1 MANSVVSAGKVK
13 SIVEKLEKHPDVAKV
28 ILLTLSGSHAYGTN
42 MEGSDV
48 DIRGIFIAKEGIVR
62 TPFKTVTELNI
73 EGEEDGKV
81 YELGTFM
88 TLFKEMNP
96 NIIELG
102 FTDNDSVLYEH
113 AAWIEIKENL
123 QQLVNSNVAFRFSGY
138 AMAQLKRIK
147 GHNKHINNPQPKEM
161 PTQFDY
167 MRLVQSYLQ
176 SDPVMSHEVFMR
188 KLRNMNDFCTLV
200 PYGGDIYGVV
210 ATYSENGPMFNPDG
224 SIRALEYD
232 KIEDDAKTTCP
243 LFIVKYLRQEHN
255 LAKEKHRNYWTWVE
269 NRNAKRHELE
279 VKYGFD
285 TKHAMHLVRL
295 LRMGEEILRTGNVI
309 VKRPDAEEL
318 LSIRNGAKTYEE
330 IIKWAE
336 KKDNEI
342 RGELYKNTKLPKR
355 SDLKIAETL
364 IIKAQ
369 DLVWK
374 EV

>member
-1 MANSVVSAGKVK
+1 MGNSVVSAGKVK

-28 ILLTLSGSHAYGTN
+28 LLLTLSGSHAYGTN

-48 DIRGIFIAKEGIVR
+48 DIRGVFVAKENVIR

-81 YELGTFM
+81 YELSTFM

-102 FTDNDSVLYEH
+102 FTDEESTLYEH
-113 AAWIEIKENL
+113 EAWFGIKENL
-123 QQLVNSNVAFRFSGY
+123 HKLVNSNVAFRFSGY

-167 MRLVQSYLQ
+167 MRIVQSYLQ
-176 SDPVMSHEVFMR
+176 SDPVLKHEDFIR
-188 KLRNMNDFCTLV
+188 KLKNANDFCILV

-210 ATYSENGPMFNPDG
+210 PAYLETEPMFNPDG
-224 SIRALEYD
+224 SIRALEYE
-232 KIEDDAKTTCP
+232 KISDGVKKTAP
-243 LFIVKYLRQEHN
+243 LFIVKYLREEHN

-295 LRMGEEILRTGNVI
+295 LRMGEEILRTGKVI
-309 VKRPDAEEL
+309 VKRHDAKEL
-318 LSIRNGAKTYEE
+318 LAIRNGSKTYEE
-330 IIKWAE
+330 LVEWAE
-336 KKDNEI
+336 EKDKEI

-355 SDLKIAETL
+355 SDLKIAEAL
-364 IIKAQ
+364 IMEAQ
-369 DLVWK
+369 DRVWK
-374 EV
+374 DL